1 MSDKWVMSFRYFED
15 FGIKIS
21 ETSFHPLK
29 NNSVTIRLNVLL
41 ASISPIILHIVYS
54 KDWWLFKN
62 IEGNIVEDFVV
73 KNFDEY
79 FKSTKEKLCSK
90 LYEKQNNGKIAESFY
105 IFPAARHEAKRK
117 CWMMPS
123 NSFDNCV

>member
-1 MSDKWVMSFRYFED
+1 MSFRYFED

-54 KDWWLFKN
+54 KD
-62 IEGNIVEDFVV
+62 
-73 KNFDEY
+73 
-79 FKSTKEKLCSK
+79 
-90 LYEKQNNGKIAESFY
+90 
-105 IFPAARHEAKRK
+105 
-117 CWMMPS
+117 
-123 NSFDNCV
+123 